1 MSQRR
6 TQVEGIGE
14 VILAK
19 RRSSSNMR
27 LSVNSNG
34 QVRVSMPYWA
44 PYEAGVLFLKSK
56 KRWVKQRLSDQMPIL
71 LKDGVQIGKSHKLV
85 IINVSAENGVAD
97 VRVGSTLIEAK
108 TTLPVD
114 SFQVQSRL
122 TAACE
127 HALKKQS
134 LQLLPARVKSLSERF
149 NLPYSNLKIRKL
161 TSRWGSCSTKKNIS
175 LSYFLIQL
183 PWELID
189 YVILHELA
197 HTKYLNHSS
206 GYWDFMRTMVPG
218 VKEYRRELKKHK
230 PRIEPIQ

>member
-19 RRSSSNMR
+19 RRGSSNMR
-27 LSVNSNG
+27 LSVNSIG

-56 KRWVKQRLSDQMPIL
+56 KNWIRQRLSDQVPIL
-71 LKDGVQIGKSHKLV
+71 LNDGIHIGKSHKLI
-85 IINVSAENGVAD
+85 IINDTASNGVAD
-97 VRVGSTLIEAK
+97 VRIGSTLIEAK
-108 TTLPVD
+108 TTLPIN
-114 SFQVQSRL
+114 SLPVQSCL
-122 TAACE
+122 IAACE
-127 HALKKQS
+127 RALKKES
-134 LQLLPARVKSLSERF
+134 LQLLPKRTDGLSKSFE
-149 NLPYSNLKIRKL
+149 LPYNSLKIRKL

-197 HTKYLNHSS
+197 HTKYLDHSPR
-206 GYWDFMRTMVPG
+206 YWDFMQTMLPG
-218 VKEYRRELKKHK
+218 VKEFRRQLKKHK
-230 PRIEPIQ
+230 PRIEPI